1 MAATAVSISKA
12 MLVRSCGAL
21 NQLLSSE
28 SKTDAEL
35 IGDFSL
41 NAANVACHE
50 DDQLLFIY
58 ILIYIYIFQFPW
70 WAVHINFCQCFSSKL
85 QSFMTFFFMT
95 FSEVG
100 HLSGPGRL
108 QPPRCVVEVQSP
120 LLLKNI

>member
-1 MAATAVSISKA
+1 

-41 NAANVACHE
+41 NAANVVCHE

-58 ILIYIYIFQFPW
+58 IYNIYIYIYD
-70 WAVHINFCQCFSSKL
+70 
-85 QSFMTFFFMT
+85 FFI
-95 FSEVG
+95 
-100 HLSGPGRL
+100 HLFIYSYVIFIYKYIYTYIYM
-108 QPPRCVVEVQSP
+108 CVCANP
-120 LLLKNI
+120 LLPSCPHPPISREVEGIFGGVWVCVL

>member
-58 ILIYIYIFQFPW
+58 ILIYIYIFIYLF
-70 WAVHINFCQCFSSKL
+70 ICYIYL
-85 QSFMTFFFMT
+85 
-95 FSEVG
+95 
-100 HLSGPGRL
+100 
-108 QPPRCVVEVQSP
+108 
-120 LLLKNI
+120 

>member
-58 ILIYIYIFQFPW
+58 ILIYIYIFIYLFIHMLYLFINICI
-70 WAVHINFCQCFSSKL
+70 HIYI
-85 QSFMTFFFMT
+85 
-95 FSEVG
+95 
-100 HLSGPGRL
+100 
-108 QPPRCVVEVQSP
+108 CVCVC
-120 LLLKNI
+120 

>member
-58 ILIYIYIFQFPW
+58 ILIYIYTYLFIYSYVIFIYKYMYT
-70 WAVHINFCQCFSSKL
+70 HIYIYI
-85 QSFMTFFFMT
+85 
-95 FSEVG
+95 
-100 HLSGPGRL
+100 
-108 QPPRCVVEVQSP
+108 CVCVC
-120 LLLKNI
+120 

>member
-50 DDQLLFIY
+50 DDHFFSYIYIYLFIY
-58 ILIYIYIFQFPW
+58 LFILLYVFINIYIYK
-70 WAVHINFCQCFSSKL
+70 HIYVCCVCV
-85 QSFMTFFFMT
+85 FM
-95 FSEVG
+95 
-100 HLSGPGRL
+100 
-108 QPPRCVVEVQSP
+108 CVWVC
-120 LLLKNI
+120 